1 MKCKSCQ
8 LEKLPRE
15 FPNDVITSF
24 KIDIDNIPISK
35 IINNNN
41 NLTGHFYVV
50 MLDGHKIQLKTL
62 NYGSTGHVDLKGTS
76 HSGDVMDIANKKDK
90 PKEQLCGYKIRNA
103 ASSQAVIIEK
113 LAKRNELIE
122 YNSQD
127 SVAKKNPVYL
137 EWSGINYY
145 INQNSTP
152 QKKTENWKF
161 WNYFRN
167 KKNTNNDLEN
177 GSHDLR
183 RKIIENIHGRVNP
196 GTILM
201 NGHKPTKDSKRF
213 VSYCTQHDIFFPQ
226 LTVRE
231 TLKYTALLRLPRIM
245 SKRDKL
251 KQVEN
256 VIQLLN
262 LSKCSNTVIGNS
274 GFGGISGG
282 ERKRVSI
289 ASELLTDP
297 SIILLD
303 EPTSGLDSSLA
314 LELTNILKTFA
325 LKHSKTIIMVIHQ
338 PSSQVFELLDKL
350 LLMADGRMKTF
361 KLINPFFKVELLNDD
376 KSKKKLIKSYA
387 EKISNDPQGK
397 EKGSEFMKTPKES
410 SSSSTTLS
418 SSPSAFEENQI
429 SSSTIV
435 TIPSNKRITV
445 EYRWEATFS
454 QQIKILAE
462 RSFKQQKGVILSK
475 INVIQTIALGIVVI
489 LVWLR
494 IPFEEQNLSD
504 RYGLISFTS
513 IFWSFH
519 PLVGTISSLPIDI
532 EMLSKE
538 RQSRSYRLSSYFI
551 AKQLAELPLIL
562 LHPAAFVIMT
572 YSATNLLPYA
582 DSFFAYLF
590 TMLLTSITAQ
600 SFGYLFGAALLDI
613 RKSISVSTIFVLTSM
628 LLSGFYVQNLPY
640 GLEWSQYLSFSR
652 YSYSLLMLI
661 QFGTSRSYF
670 KCSSFGEK
678 SDYSECLNPNSDAT
692 LPGVSV
698 LDRLHLHDLK
708 WFEDVIILIF
718 ICIGIRILS
727 YYALR
732 RSTKLR

>member
-1 MKCKSCQ
+1 MSQINKNENNK
-8 LEKLPRE
+8 
-15 FPNDVITSF
+15 
-24 KIDIDNIPISK
+24 NIA
-35 IINNNN
+35 
-41 NLTGHFYVV
+41 LT
-50 MLDGHKIQLKTL
+50 
-62 NYGSTGHVDLKGTS
+62 
-76 HSGDVMDIANKKDK
+76 
-90 PKEQLCGYKIRNA
+90 
-103 ASSQAVIIEK
+103 IEK
-113 LAKRNELIE
+113 KI
-122 YNSQD
+122 
-127 SVAKKNPVYL
+127 
-137 EWSGINYY
+137 
-145 INQNSTP
+145 
-152 QKKTENWKF
+152 ENWKF

-167 KKNTNNDLEN
+167 KQNTNNDLEN

-196 GTILM
+196 GEILAIMGPSGCGKTTLLNLLGNRVNSKNVEGTILM

-262 LSKCSNTVIGNS
+262 LSKCSNTLIGNS
-274 GFGGISGG
+274 GSGGISGG

-350 LLMADGRMKTF
+350 LLMADGRMVYFDDQKKIVDYLANEGF
-361 KLINPFFKVELLNDD
+361 KCQSNFNPADYILELLNDD

-397 EKGSEFMKTPKES
+397 EK
-410 SSSSTTLS
+410 
-418 SSPSAFEENQI
+418 
-429 SSSTIV
+429 V

-475 INVIQTIALGIVVI
+475 INVIQTIVLGIVVI

-504 RYGLISFTS
+504 RY
-513 IFWSFH
+513 
-519 PLVGTISSLPIDI
+519 DI

-590 TMLLTSITAQ
+590 AMLLTSITAQ

-678 SDYSECLNPNSDAT
+678 SDYSECLNPNSNAI

-708 WFEDVIILIF
+708 WFEDVIILIL